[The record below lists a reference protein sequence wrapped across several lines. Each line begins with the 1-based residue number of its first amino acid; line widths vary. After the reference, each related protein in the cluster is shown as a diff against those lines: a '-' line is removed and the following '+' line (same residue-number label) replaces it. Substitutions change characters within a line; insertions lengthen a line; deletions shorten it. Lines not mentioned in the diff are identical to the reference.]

1 MNGARMTS
9 SRPYLVRALYQW
21 IVDNGLTPYLMVDA
35 QDESVQ
41 VPRQFVEGGR
51 IVLNI
56 APMAVSALTLGNE
69 EITFSARFS
78 GQAMSVVIP
87 IKRVLAIYT
96 KENGQG
102 MMFGE
107 EHGDEEPP
115 PEGGGAPEEGG
126 GETAKKG
133 KPRLKVVK

>member
-1 MNGARMTS
+1 MNGPRMTS
-9 SRPYLVRALYQW
+9 SRPYLIRALYQW

-35 QDESVQ
+35 QDESVL

-56 APMAVSALTLGNE
+56 APMAVSGLTLGNE

-78 GQAMSVVIP
+78 GQATSVAIP
-87 IKRVLAIYT
+87 IRHVLAIYT

-107 EHGDEEPP
+107 EQGGDEPP
-115 PEGGGAPEEGG
+115 PEDGGPAPEDGGEGG
-126 GETAKKG
+126 RKG